1 MHTPKTLT
9 TQALMAAK
17 LARDTD
23 MPIDRIVEITKRV
36 HASASIVAS
45 FSKYSCVPLGAAK
58 RATAMLEGTGWQFDA
73 VNAKAP
79 AIVRG
84 DERIILVTL

>member
-45 FSKYSCVPLGAAK
+45 FSNAPRAPMGAAQ
-58 RATAMLEGTGWQFDA
+58 RAAHMLEGTGWQFDA
-73 VNAKAP
+73 ANAKAP